1 MTEIINNF
9 IFNEIDKDIENGKV
23 SKDDICT
30 RFPPEP
36 NGFLHI
42 GHAKAIYINFSV
54 KEKYH
59 GKTNLRFED
68 TNPSKEDTL
77 YTKAIQEDIKWLGYD
92 WDELFYASDYFEKM
106 YAYAKELIQKGLA
119 YVDEQTQEEIK
130 NSRGSLTR
138 EGTESPYRNRSAEE
152 NMQLFEEMREGKF
165 AAGSHVLRAKI
176 DMKSPNMNMRDPV
189 IYRILYEKHHNTGD
203 KWCIYP
209 MYDFA
214 HPLEDAIEGITHSLC
229 SLEFEDHRPLYD
241 WVLDNLDD
249 FKQKRPR
256 QIEFARLNLTKTIM
270 SKRYLKMLVDEG
282 VTDGWDDPRMP
293 TLCGLRR
300 RGVTPEAIK
309 KFMAEIGIAKADSVI
324 DMSQFEYFI
333 REDLIKTSKRVMA
346 VVDPIKLTISNYPEG
361 ETEYLDVPYV
371 MDDEN
376 SETRKVPFGKNL
388 YIERSDFE
396 EVPPKKYFRLF
407 PGNEVRLMGAYFVK
421 CTDFV
426 KDENGNITEV
436 ICTYDPETKSG
447 SGFNARKVKGTIHWV
462 SADENTPIEVREL
475 YDLLLENG
483 KSDNFMENI
492 NKESVVIKQ
501 SFAEVSVKDSKP
513 ADRYQFVRNGFY
525 CVDTKYTTEEKLVF
539 NKTTGL
545 KSTWQPDK
553 K

>member
-1 MTEIINNF
+1 MSENINNF
-9 IFNEIDKDIENGKV
+9 IFNEIDKDIRENNY
-23 SKDDICT
+23 SADDIYT

-42 GHAKAIYINFSV
+42 GHAKAIYINFAV
-54 KEKYH
+54 KAKYH
-59 GKTNLRFED
+59 GKTNLRFDD

-77 YTKAIQEDIKWLGYD
+77 YTKAIQEDIKWLGYE
-92 WDELFYASDYFEKM
+92 WDQLFYASDYFEKM
-106 YAYAKELIQKGLA
+106 YNYAVELIQKGLA
-119 YVDEQTQEEIK
+119 YVDEQTPEEIK
-130 NSRGSLTR
+130 STRGNLTTP
-138 EGTESPYRNRSAEE
+138 GTESPYRNRTPEE
-152 NMQLFEEMREGKF
+152 NLSLFEQMREGKF
-165 AAGSHVLRAKI
+165 EAGSHVLRAKI
-176 DMKSPNMNMRDPV
+176 DMSSPNMNMRDPV
-189 IYRILYEKHHNTGD
+189 IYRIVYEKHHNTAD

-249 FKQKRPR
+249 YQTKRPR
-256 QIEFARLNLTKTIM
+256 QIEFARLNLTNTII
-270 SKRYLKMLVDEG
+270 SKRYLRMLVEEG
-282 VTDGWDDPRMP
+282 IVDGWDDPRMP

-309 KFMAEIGIAKADSVI
+309 NFMREIGIAKADSII
-324 DMSQFEYFI
+324 DISQFDYFI

-346 VVDPIKLTISNYPEG
+346 VTDPLKLTIENFPEG
-361 ETEYLDVPYV
+361 EVEYLDVPYV

-376 SETRKVPFGKNL
+376 SQTRKVPFTREL
-388 YIERSDFE
+388 YIDRADFE
-396 EVPPKKYFRLF
+396 ENPPKKYFRLF
-407 PGNEVRLMGAYFVK
+407 PGNEVRLMGAYFVTCK
-421 CTDFV
+421 DFV

-462 SADENTPIEVREL
+462 SAKENTQVEVHEFS
-475 YDLLLENG
+475 DLLLEN
-483 KSDNFMENI
+483 SNSENFMDNI
-492 NKESVVIKQ
+492 NKESMIVKNA
-501 SFAEVSVKDSKP
+501 FAEISLKDAKP
-513 ADRYQFVRNGFY
+513 SERFQFVRNGFY
-525 CVDTKYTTEEKLVF
+525 CVDTKYSTENKLVL

-545 KSTWQPDK
+545 KSTWQPEK